1 MSRLGSAVQIQ
12 NVSKRF
18 GGLDV
23 LRDISLTVNPGE
35 FVAIVGPSGC
45 GKSTLLRMVAG
56 LERPDSGQVR
66 YRDRAVTGPGP
77 DRTLLFQEHALYP
90 WRTVAENVGFGL
102 ELAGVPIEQRQK
114 RVAEVLDMVGL
125 TGFERYYPSQ
135 LSGGMRQRASVARAL
150 VVKPEL
156 LLLDEPYGALDAMT
170 RAAMQDELLALQA
183 ELGQTM
189 LLITHDMEEAVYL
202 ADRILVM
209 SDRPGQIL
217 QEVQVDLPRPR
228 NRSDI
233 RLVRLREQLL
243 AALHTSHAA
252 L

>member
-1 MSRLGSAVQIQ
+1 MANTVQIE

-18 GGLDV
+18 GRLEVLSDV
-23 LRDISLTVNPGE
+23 SLTVNAGE

-56 LERPDSGQVR
+56 LERPDEGQVR
-66 YRDRAVTGPGP
+66 YKERPVTGPGP

-102 ELAGVPIEQRQK
+102 ELAGVPAGERRH
-114 RVAEVLDMVGL
+114 RVDAVLDLVGL
-125 TGFERYYPSQ
+125 KGFEAYYPSQ

-150 VVKPEL
+150 VVNPEM

-202 ADRILVM
+202 ADRIVVL
-209 SDRPGQIL
+209 SHRPGQIV

-228 NRSDI
+228 NRGDI

-243 AALHTSHAA
+243 TALHTTHAS